1 MGNIAKWGLFFL
13 VTAWLAMGC
22 RRQDCQDSNRDKD
35 EEHSLVLAQE
45 LSNSRVQ
52 CIAEDASGQLWIGTF
67 RGLNR
72 YDGHEYHQYFCADD
86 TMGLPDNQIKDIL
99 CDHKGR
105 LWVAT
110 VNGICRYTR
119 MDGFE
124 RIGAKTTNQNI
135 QKLLEDRHGR
145 VFAYNGIE
153 VLLYDDGLKAFHPII
168 SRQLVR
174 QQWTWGNAIIDAAGD
189 ILITESQRLLIFDG
203 TSFKQKQEIPLDS
216 HLNIYYSEML
226 SDGLMILSGYGQII
240 LFDTKS
246 RRMVP
251 LDPAMEARL
260 TAHNSIIQAARL
272 LTNNTILLST
282 SKNGVFELNL
292 LAKELKAL
300 PAKSGLVTQIFQD
313 SRQNVWMGTYDKG
326 LFADYYYKEK
336 FGGSDNYL
344 NRAIDHSSV
353 LALAMDRQHNLWI
366 STLLKG
372 LFVYHCDSQQAEA
385 IPLEGLPSG
394 EQKNAITHIFCDRDG
409 YLWLSTGSM
418 TLKCRYDGSRLTIL
432 HQTPAAGVMDLEQT
446 DDGTVWAS
454 TSSNDIMGF
463 PSSGTPFVRQAF
475 NADFCFIPSLLRL
488 SDGQM
493 LISAFFQ
500 KILKMNPQTGKF
512 SELDIPS
519 MAQCIRRS
527 VYIPTDML
535 QDSKGDVWI
544 GTVSNGLLR
553 YNLKTNEMTRIAG
566 ISCSDVGS
574 IEEDAQGNIWVAT
587 MKGLNRWD
595 RKTGRITSLYKA
607 DGIGGDEFVDRASC
621 LLPNGSLVFGSTDGI
636 TMFNPADIDTLRQM
650 PLKFCDLRIHNRLV
664 RPAADGPIEAMLD
677 SCGEVRLRHDENS
690 FSLSFTALDFGE
702 YERVHYYY
710 KLDGFDS
717 NWIDAG
723 NNHSASYANL
733 PSGRYTF
740 RVKTTDAASDEKSS
754 DERTLSIVVAPSPAN
769 AWWAWLIYLALS
781 ALLAAYLYRNA
792 RRVVAAKRAARK
804 AEMEKEQEQRTNQ
817 MNMSFF
823 ANIAHE
829 FRTPLT
835 MIAGPVGQLATSEH
849 LNTEDKGL
857 LKVAQRSIQ
866 RMFRLV
872 NQLMDFNKLENDT
885 LRLYVEPVDVVSTLN
900 NICDTFEFNAR
911 EKGLTLNRFGMDDKV
926 ESWTDSDKL
935 EKIMSNLLSNAL
947 KFTPTGGHI
956 DVTLDVVDKQVRISV
971 ADTGKG
977 IPENQLENVFKRYY
991 QLDNQTK
998 AVVNWG
1004 TGIGLY
1010 YARRLAE
1017 LHHGSL
1023 TASNREQ
1030 ATGAVFTLVLPMDK
1044 EAYSNK
1050 ERQPLDDQGLADFRI
1065 VDAAPLLQTTHADS
1079 TADDDQRPTILI
1091 VDDDTEIINYMRLL
1105 FSQDY
1110 RLITCL
1116 DAETALEEMRAA
1128 EPNIVLSDVAMPGKN
1143 GYELCQEIKQ
1153 DIQLS
1158 HIPVIL
1164 VTAKVTAENQVE
1176 GLNVGADA
1184 YVTKPFEPAVL
1195 SALIQSQLKN
1205 RERIRKIL
1213 TKSTTTDADSMDSV
1227 LSSQDRHFID
1237 ELYKLM
1243 EEELSNSELDVTRI
1257 TKMLYISRTKLYYKI
1272 KGLTGETPSN
1282 FFRTYKLNRAAELLK
1297 SGKYTVAEVADKC
1310 GFSTQSHF
1318 SVVFKKQFGVTPT
1331 EYKE

>member
-1 MGNIAKWGLFFL
+1 M
-13 VTAWLAMGC
+13 
-22 RRQDCQDSNRDKD
+22 
-35 EEHSLVLAQE
+35 LAQE

-99 CDHKGR
+99 CDRKGR

-124 RIGAKTTNQNI
+124 RVGAKTTNQNI

-145 VFAYNGIE
+145 VFAYNGTE
-153 VLLYDDGLKAFHPII
+153 VLLYDDGLKAFHPVI

-174 QQWTWGNAIIDAAGD
+174 QQWIWANAIIDAAGD
-189 ILITESQRLLIFDG
+189 ILITESQRLLIYDG

-418 TLKCRYDGSRLTIL
+418 ALKCRYDGSRLTIL
-432 HQTPAAGVMDLEQT
+432 HQTPAAGVMDFEQT

-463 PSSGTPFVRQAF
+463 PSSGSPFVRQAF

-1044 EAYSNK
+1044 EAYSSK

-1128 EPNIVLSDVAMPGKN
+1128 EPNIVLSDVAMPGKD

>member
-1 MGNIAKWGLFFL
+1 M
-13 VTAWLAMGC
+13 
-22 RRQDCQDSNRDKD
+22 
-35 EEHSLVLAQE
+35 LAQE

-52 CIAEDASGQLWIGTF
+52 CIAEDASGQLWVGTF

-99 CDHKGR
+99 CDRKGR

-145 VFAYNGIE
+145 VFAYNGTE
-153 VLLYDDGLKAFHPII
+153 VLLYDDGLKAFHPVI

-174 QQWTWGNAIIDAAGD
+174 QQWIWANAIIDAAGD
-189 ILITESQRLLIFDG
+189 ILITESQRLLIYDG

-394 EQKNAITHIFCDRDG
+394 EQKNAITHIFCDRDD

-418 TLKCRYDGSRLTIL
+418 ALKCRYDGSRLTIL
-432 HQTPAAGVMDLEQT
+432 HQTPAAGVMDFEQT

-463 PSSGTPFVRQAF
+463 PSSGSPFVRQAF

-512 SELDIPS
+512 SELNIPS

-621 LLPNGSLVFGSTDGI
+621 QLPNGSLVFGSTDGI

-650 PLKFCDLRIHNRLV
+650 PLKFCHLRIHNRLM

-677 SCGEVRLRHDENS
+677 SCKEVRLRHDENS

-710 KLDGFDS
+710 KLDGFDN

-754 DERTLSIVVAPSPAN
+754 DERTLSIVVTPSPAN

-885 LRLYVEPVDVVSTLN
+885 LRLYVEPVDVVLILN

-956 DVTLDVVDKQVRISV
+956 DVTLDVVDKQIRISV

-1044 EAYSNK
+1044 EAYSDK

-1128 EPNIVLSDVAMPGKN
+1128 EPNIVLSDVAMPGKD

>member
-22 RRQDCQDSNRDKD
+22 QRQDCQDSNRDKD

-99 CDHKGR
+99 CDRKGR

-124 RIGAKTTNQNI
+124 RVGAKTTNQNI

-174 QQWTWGNAIIDAAGD
+174 QQWTWANAIIDAAGD

-326 LFADYYYKEK
+326 LMADYYYKEK

-394 EQKNAITHIFCDRDG
+394 EQKNAITHIFCNRDG

-432 HQTPAAGVMDLEQT
+432 HQTPAAGVMDFEQT
-446 DDGTVWAS
+446 DDGTVWAA

-553 YNLKTNEMTRIAG
+553 YDLKTNEMTRIAG

-664 RPAADGPIEAMLD
+664 RPAVDGPIEAMLD

-1044 EAYSNK
+1044 EAYSDK

-1128 EPNIVLSDVAMPGKN
+1128 EPNIVLSDVAMPGKD

>member
-1 MGNIAKWGLFFL
+1 M
-13 VTAWLAMGC
+13 
-22 RRQDCQDSNRDKD
+22 
-35 EEHSLVLAQE
+35 LAQE

-432 HQTPAAGVMDLEQT
+432 HQTPAAGVMDFEQT

>member
-99 CDHKGR
+99 CDRKGR

-174 QQWTWGNAIIDAAGD
+174 QQWTWANAIIDAAGD
-189 ILITESQRLLIFDG
+189 ILITESQRLLIYDG

-251 LDPAMEARL
+251 LDPAMEPRL

-372 LFVYHCDSQQAEA
+372 LFVYHCDSQQAET

-418 TLKCRYDGSRLTIL
+418 ALKCRYDGSRLTIL
-432 HQTPAAGVMDLEQT
+432 HQTPAAGVMDFEQT

-463 PSSGTPFVRQAF
+463 PSSGSPFVRQAF

-512 SELDIPS
+512 SELNIPS

-900 NICDTFEFNAR
+900 NICDTFEFNVK
-911 EKGLTLNRFGMDDKV
+911 EKGLTLNRFGMEDQLMA
-926 ESWTDSDKL
+926 WTDGDKL

-1044 EAYSNK
+1044 EAYSDK

-1079 TADDDQRPTILI
+1079 TADADQRPTILI

>member
-418 TLKCRYDGSRLTIL
+418 ALKCRYDGSRLTIL
-432 HQTPAAGVMDLEQT
+432 HQTPAAGVMDFEQT

>member
-432 HQTPAAGVMDLEQT
+432 HQTPAAGVMDFEQT

-1044 EAYSNK
+1044 EAYSDK
-1050 ERQPLDDQGLADFRI
+1050 ERQPLDDHGLADFRI